1 MNKNRLDRQLDF
13 ILEIDKLK
21 QVERQTLLTDGSRM
35 ENSAEHSWNIA
46 LMALVLSEYAADSAI
61 DFCRVVKMLL
71 VHDLVEIDAGDTYCY
86 DEKKVKDQP
95 EREKKAADRIFG
107 MLPEDQARQYRGLW
121 DEFEAKETAEARF
134 ANAVDSMHP
143 LLHNYRTEG
152 RIWRENRIRAK
163 QVMART
169 GHMKGSSPVLYE
181 RVMEIIRDATA
192 KGMLKE

>member
-1 MNKNRLDRQLDF
+1 MNNERLEKQLGF

-21 QVERQTLLTDGSRM
+21 RVERQTLLTDGSRL

-46 LMALVLSEYAADSAI
+46 LMALVLSEYAAEAAI

-86 DEKKVKDQP
+86 DEKKIVDQA
-95 EREKKAADRIFG
+95 EREEKAADRIFG
-107 MLPEDQARQYRGLW
+107 MLPEDQATEFRQLW
-121 DEFEAKETAEARF
+121 DEFETKETAESRF

-143 LLHNYRTEG
+143 VLHNYLTDG
-152 RIWRENRIRAK
+152 KIWRQNKIRAR
-163 QVMART
+163 QVITRT
-169 GHMKGSSPVLYE
+169 GHIKDTAPVLWKH
-181 RVMEIIRDATA
+181 VAEIVRNASQ